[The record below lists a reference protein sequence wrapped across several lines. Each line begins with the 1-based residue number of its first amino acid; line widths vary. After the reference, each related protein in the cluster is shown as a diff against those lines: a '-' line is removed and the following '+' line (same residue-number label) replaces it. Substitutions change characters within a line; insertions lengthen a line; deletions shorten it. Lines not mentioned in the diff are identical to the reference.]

1 MDSRER
7 EGVEFRLRNILG
19 LHIFGE
25 NSIPR
30 DYTTAIRTRDGKSAM
45 IILNMEDEQQATY
58 FKMVKSYCQTRR

>member
-7 EGVEFRLRNILG
+7 EGIEFRLRNILG

-30 DYTTAIRTRDGKSAM
+30 DYTTAIRTRDGKNAM
-45 IILNMEDEQQATY
+45 IILNLEDEQQATY
-58 FKMVKSYCQTRR
+58 FRMVKSYCQTIK